1 MNPTGTQMPKSDSRS
16 TVSECSV
23 ISSPRQSKLSPFGRV
38 RVWPRA
44 LTVAEPAN
52 CEPWVG
58 HSAPATV
65 ICGCRATLRLFAPK
79 VGVGEPIGGV
89 DLRGV
94 DCHTPG

>member
-1 MNPTGTQMPKSDSRS
+1 MNPTGTHMPKSDSRS

-23 ISSPRQSKLSPFGRV
+23 ISSPRQSKLPPIGTV

-79 VGVGEPIGGV
+79 VGVAEPVGGIDAGGV
-89 DLRGV
+89 DRQ
-94 DCHTPG
+94 DPG